1 LGTKRRRCALVE
13 PPIEA
18 ILGIEGPNRCK
29 HLGSDFESGGT
40 VEAPTGGDSG
50 RDGPRP
56 SRSQTGS
63 GFPDDGD
70 IVELWGPAALGDLQ
84 VLERLAAEQGDE
96 VLDAVWAM
104 IDVVRQIAGRLE
116 TAETQAARIGD
127 MRAAGIAYRDIIATA
142 ERPLIMQIATM
153 DLEAIAAA
161 GTRLRRI
168 GARELR
174 DEGMTIDQIAKEF
187 GVSRQRVSRLL
198 RADPDTPGPSWLRA
212 PAD

>member
-1 LGTKRRRCALVE
+1 
-13 PPIEA
+13 
-18 ILGIEGPNRCK
+18 
-29 HLGSDFESGGT
+29 
-40 VEAPTGGDSG
+40 VEAPSGDGSG
-50 RDGPRP
+50 WDGRAS
-56 SRSQTGS
+56 SRSQSSERGV
-63 GFPDDGD
+63 GDDRD
-70 IVELWGPAALGDLQ
+70 VVELRSADGPLGDLQ

-96 VLDAVWAM
+96 VLEAVWAM
-104 IDVVRQIAGRLE
+104 IEVVRQIAARLDV
-116 TAETQAARIGD
+116 AEAQADRLIG
-127 MRAAGIAYRDIIATA
+127 MRADGVSYRDIILTS
-142 ERPLIMQIATM
+142 ERPLLMQIATM

-168 GARELR
+168 GARALR